1 LSPLLESS
9 RFSTS
14 WSGLESDFSR
24 LDQSAPVNPT
34 TPAFDPSACC
44 RRVRSGVN
52 TLGTGSNPPPVSVS
66 ARKPLHLEQE
76 NALSA
81 RRHKQTSTPT
91 ALGSSQEPASGR
103 VPTHTV
109 MHSNF
114 GAIPTMLPGSQG
126 TSSRKQVQAL
136 SEHRASCHRV
146 DRKDNADAVG
156 LLTLLTLLCMYQP
169 KHQPRARRES
179 MSARTRIVARASLR
193 KQHRASIDDS
203 H

>member
-81 RRHKQTSTPT
+81 RRHKQPRHPLL
-91 ALGSSQEPASGR
+91 LGAPRSW
-103 VPTHTV
+103 
-109 MHSNF
+109 
-114 GAIPTMLPGSQG
+114 LPIECQP
-126 TSSRKQVQAL
+126 
-136 SEHRASCHRV
+136 
-146 DRKDNADAVG
+146 
-156 LLTLLTLLCMYQP
+156 TLLCTRILEQYLPCCQDRKGHLAGSRCKPSP

-203 H
+203 Y